1 MAVNLT
7 NLIDLDGLRAFKT
20 KNDEARANAIT
31 KALDDYKN
39 RDFVHTGSA
48 LQASLG
54 SILVPDRTDTTSIVS
69 GTGSIEDPYIVDFT
83 VVYDDGESNRVY
95 YKNTSSAEST
105 ASVAST
111 SDIEALFG
119 NR

>member
-20 KNDEARANAIT
+20 KNDEARAAAIT
-31 KALDDYKN
+31 KALDDYKHN
-39 RDFVHTGSA
+39 DFVHTGSS
-48 LQASLG
+48 LQASPG
-54 SILVPDRTDTTSIVS
+54 SILVPDRTDASSIVS
-69 GTGSIEDPYIVDFT
+69 GTGSAEDPYIVDFT
-83 VVYDDGESNRVY
+83 VVYYNGGNPIY

-111 SDIEALFG
+111 SDIEDLFS
-119 NR
+119 